1 MNNIND
7 LTQTESDKKVVGCLC
22 FLHLDTQSAAATSHA
37 AVGLL
42 KDGITIRKTI
52 AWEHIFNSYLHR
64 EA

>member
-52 AWEHIFNSYLHR
+52 A
-64 EA
+64 